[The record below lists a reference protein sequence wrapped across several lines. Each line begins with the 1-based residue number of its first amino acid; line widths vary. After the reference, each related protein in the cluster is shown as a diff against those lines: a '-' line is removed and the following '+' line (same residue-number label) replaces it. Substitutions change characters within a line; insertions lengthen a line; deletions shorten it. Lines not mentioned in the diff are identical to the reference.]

1 MALPL
6 SVSTQDQV
14 FAAGVRNVLANGGT
28 WADVVALTAAS
39 GTASNTISGVATVVS
54 GVDGTGSNA
63 ASKADV
69 DARLVT
75 INTNLKSLA
84 SKVNELIVLINRVNA

>member
-6 SVSTQDQV
+6 SITTQDQV
-14 FAAGVRNVLANGGT
+14 FAAGVRNVLTNGGAWT
-28 WADVVALTAAS
+28 NVVSLTAAS
-39 GTASNTISGVATVVS
+39 GTASNTITGV
-54 GVDGTGSNA
+54 GTAVGAGSTDTTA
-63 ASKADV
+63 ALKADV

-84 SKVNELIVLINRVNA
+84 EKVNELIVLVNRVNA

>member
-14 FAAGVRNVLANGGT
+14 FAAGVRNVLTNGGAWT
-28 WADVVALTAAS
+28 NVVQLTAAS
-39 GTASNTISGVATVVS
+39 GTASDTITGV
-54 GVDGTGSNA
+54 GTAVGAGTTDTTA

-84 SKVNELIVLINRVNA
+84 AKVNELIVLINRVNA

>member
-1 MALPL
+1 MSLPI
-6 SVSTQDQV
+6 SVRTQDQV
-14 FAAGVRNVLANGGT
+14 LAAQIRNVLTNGGAWT
-28 WADVVALTAAS
+28 NVVPLEALS
-39 GTASNTISGVATVVS
+39 GTASNTITGV
-54 GVDGTGSNA
+54 GTAVGAGTTDTTA

-84 SKVNELIVLINRVNA
+84 EKVNQLIVLVNRVNA

>member
-1 MALPL
+1 MSLPL

-14 FAAGVRNVLANGGT
+14 FAAGVRNVLTNGGAWT
-28 WADVVALTAAS
+28 NVVPLAAAS
-39 GTASNTISGVATVVS
+39 GTASNIITGVGTAVGAGAT
-54 GVDGTGSNA
+54 DTTA
-63 ASKADV
+63 ALKADV

-84 SKVNELIVLINRVNA
+84 EKVNELIVLVNRVNA

>member
-14 FAAGVRNVLANGGT
+14 FAAGVRNVLTNGGAWT
-28 WADVVALTAAS
+28 NVVQLTAAS
-39 GTASNTISGVATVVS
+39 GTASDTITGV
-54 GVDGTGSNA
+54 GTAVGAGTTDTTA

>member
-1 MALPL
+1 MSLPL

-14 FAAGVRNVLANGGT
+14 FAAGVRNVLTNGGAWT
-28 WADVVALTAAS
+28 NVVSLTAAS
-39 GTASNTISGVATVVS
+39 GTASNTITGVGTAVGTATT
-54 GVDGTGSNA
+54 DTTA
-63 ASKADV
+63 ALKTDV

-84 SKVNELIVLINRVNA
+84 EKVNELIVLVNRVNA